1 MNKDYAV
8 WNIDR
13 LLEMYKEIPDW
24 KVSVDRRFQALFV
37 FYEKNGLLTCRVT
50 DDDGRVVKRV
60 IMNSELTPEGN
71 LLCSGSRSA
80 VGRWLDSKGSQ
91 KDPPDMKILEK
102 ALAEI
107 RGSKE

>member
-1 MNKDYAV
+1 MERDYDL
-8 WNIDR
+8 WDIDFILTSYR
-13 LLEMYKEIPDW
+13 NIPDW
-24 KVSVDRRFQALFV
+24 KVSVDRKFQALFV